1 MIILASTSTTRQ
13 QMLRQAGINFTVMAA
28 SLDEETEKANLG
40 PRTAKSMAQALA
52 LAKAR
57 SVSAAHASAIVIGAD
72 QTLECAGHMYSKPKN
87 NTEARQQ
94 LSLLKGKQHAL
105 YSAVTVTKADSVI
118 FQTTTT
124 AQLTMRNFSDGFLN
138 SYLEKLG
145 PDQCGSP
152 GCYHVESI
160 GIQLF
165 ERIEGDYFTIL
176 GLPLLPLLAFLRE
189 IGELQT

>member
-13 QMLRQAGINFTVMAA
+13 HMLHQAGLSFTAMAA

-40 PRTAKSMAQALA
+40 PRTAKSMARALA

-57 SVSAAHASAIVIGAD
+57 SVSASHATAIVIGAD
-72 QTLECAGHMYSKPKN
+72 QTLELAGQMFSKPKN
-87 NTEARQQ
+87 PAEARQQ
-94 LSLLKGKQHAL
+94 LGLLKGKQHAL
-105 YSAVTVTKADSVI
+105 HSAVAVTKADTIV
-118 FQTTTT
+118 FETTTT
-124 AQLTMRNFSDGFLN
+124 ALLTMRNFSEGFLH

-145 PDQCGSP
+145 PDQCSSP
-152 GCYHVESI
+152 GCYQVESL

-189 IGELQT
+189 TGELQT